1 MLQTLIQYPYIFL
14 LYIVAILSAISIH
27 EFAHAWTA
35 DHLGDPTP
43 RLQKRLTLNP
53 LSHLEL
59 YGLLFLVIA
68 GFGWGKPVVYDPY
81 NLKNPRRDGAIIS
94 LAGPI
99 SNILL
104 ATLFSVVHLL
114 IPSFSFMSLIFIR
127 VNVSLAIFNL
137 LPIHPLDGFG
147 IVEGIISKKN
157 LKSWQKLKK
166 YGMIFLIFLLI
177 PLGNTSLLNAIMRPL
192 TDILMMIFT
201 GRKQI

>member
-14 LYIVAILSAISIH
+14 LYIVALLSAISIH

-81 NLKNPRRDGAIIS
+81 NLKNPRRDGAVIS

-166 YGMIFLIFLLI
+166 YGMIFLIFLLM